1 MINLGSKIIYPE
13 DNWIDF
19 TFVNILDNRYHY
31 FAVTISNNTRFIDYS
46 YYNIAFELIT
56 KRGVTINIIKE
67 QVLYSSNLIQT
78 VELAIRN
85 YNGNKVDVKPLII
98 RRSVFLENSKLP
110 ETRVKIE
117 YLDEIVAR

>member
-31 FAVTISNNTRFIDYS
+31 FAVTISNNTSFIDYS

>member
-1 MINLGSKIIYPE
+1 MINLGNNVIYPE

-19 TFVNILDNRYHY
+19 DSVNILDNRYHY
-31 FAVTISNNTRFIDYS
+31 FAVTIANNTSFIDYS
-46 YYNIAFELIT
+46 YYNVAFELTT